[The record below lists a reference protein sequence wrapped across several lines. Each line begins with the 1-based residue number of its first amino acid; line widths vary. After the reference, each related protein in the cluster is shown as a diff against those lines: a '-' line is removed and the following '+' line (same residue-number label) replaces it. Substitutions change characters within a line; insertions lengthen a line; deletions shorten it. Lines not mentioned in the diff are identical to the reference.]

1 MKLELRKWTKA
12 EKDDLIRICNEVD
25 RSNLSDRM
33 PKPYTEES
41 ADWWLDMVSEHD
53 GRDGLFRAISVDDV
67 IVGNISIEQ
76 KEDVYRRDGEIGYLL
91 LEKYKRQGIMTEAV
105 RRICELGF
113 SELNI
118 LRITGVVYAPNLAS
132 RRVLEKNG
140 FLQEGMQKNAVYK
153 DGKVYDLCL
162 YGKLKE

>member
-1 MKLELRKWTKA
+1 
-12 EKDDLIRICNEVD
+12 
-25 RSNLSDRM
+25 
-33 PKPYTEES
+33 
-41 ADWWLDMVSEHD
+41 
-53 GRDGLFRAISVDDV
+53 
-67 IVGNISIEQ
+67 
-76 KEDVYRRDGEIGYLL
+76 
-91 LEKYKRQGIMTEAV
+91 MTEAV

-118 LRITGVVYAPNLAS
+118 LRITGLVYAPNLAS